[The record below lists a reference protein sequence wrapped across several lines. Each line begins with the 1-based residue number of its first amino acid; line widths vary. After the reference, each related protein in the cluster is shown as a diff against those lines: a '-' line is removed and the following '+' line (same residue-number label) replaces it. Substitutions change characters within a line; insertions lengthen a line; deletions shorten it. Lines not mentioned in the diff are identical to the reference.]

1 MEKIAFQNY
10 FNKNT
15 VIKAVGRENIIPVQG
30 KMWVSNHTSSS
41 NFFFKSICN
50 MEQQSPEEESGKA
63 NGCLHVWNKNLWV
76 FSEQEPGFSE
86 LLSYDIGLYLPTV
99 SLRSNW

>member
-30 KMWVSNHTSSS
+30 KM
-41 NFFFKSICN
+41 
-50 MEQQSPEEESGKA
+50 
-63 NGCLHVWNKNLWV
+63 
-76 FSEQEPGFSE
+76 
-86 LLSYDIGLYLPTV
+86 
-99 SLRSNW
+99 